1 MKKSGGGAEKEDKE
15 KRKKEKKERK
25 ENKKR
30 ERGSMTAE
38 ELLRL
43 DEVRRSLK
51 IRGRR
56 KEKEKLPS
64 GITADYSASFFA
76 DLNRDEDGSCGGSRG
91 ENLTQSDSS
100 EASLTSLN
108 NPGTSHRMLPPLP
121 PRPPKR
127 GILKQAPRISNNTT
141 GLSDNMN
148 YNDNSLVMRN
158 TLQNEVIAYQNIPK
172 KSRSDLTV
180 GGNDSV
186 DQWRTSPGDSSSI
199 GSGDHTHSSYLT
211 PPVVVTNHDGKSPS
225 IDSLTDSTTNS
236 SFATPP
242 FSLSPV
248 GEGNGHNTFLG
259 GSQEGP
265 FNDLPLPP
273 IEPICLPEPRELSI
287 VRQPPPRNDFGFS
300 LRRAMVVERDPE
312 GGGGYRLTAVIF
324 AEPGAIVQHRNDT
337 GLLPGDRLL
346 EVNKCKVDD
355 KTREEVIEMIKS
367 SGNYVVVKVQPV
379 SELSELSRRSGVD
392 GRTVALDDSNI
403 RCGTLRR
410 SGSRRFNQTTAK
422 SEEQLA
428 SERCWLETERLW
440 LTHRHGF
447 TAVRVVSPSP
457 CPETGKIRVRLEVL
471 GEELLVD
478 EDDLEKANP
487 PKLDRAEDLSL
498 LRYLNE
504 SSALHTLRQRYA
516 ANLIHTYAG
525 DNLLIINPMAPFAI
539 YSEKVGHMFRGCK
552 SEDMPAHIYSIA
564 QSAYRGV
571 LASRRDHSIV
581 FLGQSGSGKTTNYRH
596 VLHYLALAAGSVN
609 KVVTPEK
616 LNAIWTLLEAFGNA
630 RTSLNANATRFT
642 HIFNVDFDQSGMIAS
657 ASIQILLSERW
668 RVVRRPEG
676 ELSFHVVYRLLNG
689 CEGYL
694 RRELFLDHLTE
705 TNSFIGSIPRPEDR
719 QKATGEFSRLCGA
732 FIVIGVSDA
741 EAKVIWSV
749 LASILHLGAAGAVRG
764 SNSSK
769 WQFNNPSAAQRA
781 AQLLGI
787 TSEELSQI
795 LFGQGA
801 GTPTAPRTPFRTPS
815 PTSTDSKASDPLNG
829 MDALEG
835 LAVGLYSEVFNA
847 VGALINRCISAPV
860 HTVSSLLLMDCPGI
874 QNPVTMNPS
883 QAAGFSD
890 LCHNY
895 LNERLHQLFYQ
906 SNIVIPRDRYNQEH
920 IDVLECDEYD
930 DPTVVGGLVSV
941 LDRAQ
946 STIVRSSQ
954 PDLRQMD
961 RKGLLWILD
970 EIAPNPSSTDAILI
984 EKIFNTHSDRD
995 GQTCIRKG
1003 PAPYQIILQHC
1014 QGTNPVLYSVEGWLK
1029 ESRENPVIRSAATL
1043 LQESTKQ
1050 EVAELFVVC
1059 RGAGISSSLGGS
1071 VAGIESLHSLRRA
1084 SSIRRTTTAGTAA
1097 IKRKSVSLQVKFT
1110 ADGIVE
1116 TLRRTKLKFVFC
1128 FIPHFGAGFCESSAS
1143 SPVSQIVS
1151 PPDTLIN
1158 IPLLRIQLRGTHIL
1172 NAVRLYKQGFPTFL
1186 PIGEFRRRFR
1196 LLAAPNEGEPPALD
1210 VQVTNPSSVTQERIA
1225 VEEMLMKLEVDS
1237 SSYRLGL
1244 SQVFFRAG
1252 VLPHLESQRDEKLTD
1267 RVIKFQASCRGY
1279 LARKRFAK
1287 LKVEQLAVRCIQRN
1301 VRKFLSVRDWPWWRL
1316 LVRVT
1321 PLLNVHR
1328 TEEELRAKTEELEA
1342 LRNKYEK
1349 LEQERTQLKH
1359 ENGKLEAKLSE
1370 ITVDLAE
1377 EHSTATLATERLEL
1391 ETTERLRLEKE
1402 LQDIQAEKKQ
1412 LQENAERLEFEL
1424 LCAHTGVTDENGVG
1438 ESDGEDGEGGGA
1450 YKQRYE
1456 RAVQELEFTR
1466 RRLQQQ
1472 HQDDLEQLIGLKKQL
1487 EKKLSDA
1494 YEEVEEQRQ
1503 VVSQWKRK
1511 VQKLNSETN
1520 DLRLL
1525 LEEQNS
1531 RNNLLEK
1538 KQRKFDAE
1546 FQLLTDELRQ
1556 ERANKE
1562 RAMRERELALGD
1574 KYTMEQNLSAVKL
1587 ELELKEQ
1594 KVAALSKELDEL
1606 TFGGNTE
1613 EDVAL
1618 LKKTKHQLESKL
1630 KDQEEELDDL
1640 AGQVQLLEQAKL
1652 RLEMSIEQMRK
1663 ENRRELSQRDEEL
1676 EEVRCNAQK
1685 KVKALEC
1692 QLESEHEERTLLLR
1706 ERHEMERRLADYEER
1721 LRASRATDQ
1730 ETLQKL
1736 RRDLKR
1742 TKALL
1747 RDAQATI
1754 HQSKADTPNKAVIR
1768 MLKNQLE
1775 DAECARVAAVKSRQV
1790 AEAESRESTAAL
1802 EEAVRIRSEAEDR
1815 IMTLTRECSQLQSQ
1829 LDENEEELAEVLK
1842 KYRAAV
1848 TQLSTEQMSLQE
1860 QASRVAELE
1869 TERAS
1874 LKEQLAE
1881 LSSRL
1886 ENIEIHGDP
1895 TSSLTVKRLQ
1905 LKTKELESKLEL
1917 EQTTRSRMEVQI
1929 ARLKETTE
1937 RLQSECETLRAKE
1950 YSAQENARRSAR
1962 TVREMRV
1969 EIANLT
1975 SKEQEGQVQ
1984 KRDLEKKLEAAEN
1997 ELNGVRADLRL
2008 ALQRIEDLQCA
2019 IQGELEEG
2027 EEANEGASDSEGES
2041 VTSEDSMDAFLA
2053 NHTLHTAS
2061 AASLSR
2067 GSLDSF
2073 RSAER
2078 SSSERLQVKKL
2089 NDPVTKDSSY
2099 A

>member
-379 SELSELSRRSGVD
+379 SELSELSRRSGAD

-2053 NHTLHTAS
+2053 NHMLHTAS

>member
-76 DLNRDEDGSCGGSRG
+76 DLNRDEDGLCGGSRG

-108 NPGTSHRMLPPLP
+108 NPGTSHRTLPPLP

-127 GILKQAPRISNNTT
+127 GILKQAPRISNNMT
-141 GLSDNMN
+141 GISDNMN
-148 YNDNSLVMRN
+148 HNDSSLLIRN

-172 KSRSDLTV
+172 KSGSDLTV

-248 GEGNGHNTFLG
+248 GEGHGHNALLG

-273 IEPICLPEPRELSI
+273 IEPICLPEPRELTI

-300 LRRAMVVERDPE
+300 LRRAMVVERDPD

-367 SGNYVVVKVQPV
+367 SGSVVVVKVQPV
-379 SELSELSRRSGVD
+379 SELSELSRRSGAD

-440 LTHRHGF
+440 LIHRGGF
-447 TAVRVVSPSP
+447 TAVRVVSH
-457 CPETGKIRVRLEVL
+457 CPESVKLRIRLEASP
-471 GEELLVD
+471 EEILVD

-571 LASRRDHSIV
+571 LASRRDHSIA

-596 VLHYLALAAGSVN
+596 TLHYLALAAGSVN
-609 KVVTPEK
+609 KAVTPEK

-630 RTSLNANATRFT
+630 RTTLNANATRFT
-642 HIFNVDFDQSGMIAS
+642 HIFNLDFDQSGMIAS

-676 ELSFHVVYRLLNG
+676 ELSFHVIYRLLNG

-694 RRELFLDHLTE
+694 RRDLFLDHLTE

-732 FIVIGVSDA
+732 FTVIGVSDA

-749 LASILHLGAAGAVRG
+749 LAGILHLGAAGAVRG
-764 SNSSK
+764 SSSSR

-781 AQLLGI
+781 AQLLGT

-815 PTSTDSKASDPLNG
+815 PTGTDSKALDSLNG

-835 LAVGLYSEVFNA
+835 LAVGLYCEVFNA
-847 VGALINRCISAPV
+847 IGALINRCISAPV
-860 HTVSSLLLMDCPGI
+860 HTVSSLLVIDCPGI

-883 QAAGFSD
+883 HSAGFND

-895 LNERLHQLFYQ
+895 LNERLQQLFYQ
-906 SNIVIPRDRYNQEH
+906 SNIVVPRDRYNQEH

-930 DPTVVGGLVSV
+930 DPTAVGGLVSV

-946 STIVRSSQ
+946 TTIVRSSQ
-954 PDLRQMD
+954 PDLRQLD

-970 EIAPNPSSTDAILI
+970 EIAPNPSSTDATCV
-984 EKIFNTHSDRD
+984 EKIFNTYSDRES
-995 GQTCIRKG
+995 QAYIRKG

-1050 EVAELFVVC
+1050 EIAELFVLC
-1059 RGAGISSSLGGS
+1059 RGAGLSSSLGGS
-1071 VAGIESLHSLRRA
+1071 VAGIEGLHSLRRA

-1110 ADGIVE
+1110 ADGLVE

-1128 FIPHFGAGFCESSAS
+1128 FVPHHGAGFCESSAS
-1143 SPVSQIVS
+1143 SPVSQTVP

-1158 IPLLRIQLRGTHIL
+1158 IPLLRTQLRGSHIL
-1172 NAVRLYKQGFPTFL
+1172 SAVRLYKQGFPTFL

-1196 LLAAPNEGEPPALD
+1196 LLAVTNEGEPPVLD
-1210 VQVTNPSSVTQERIA
+1210 VQAASPPSVAQERAA

-1252 VLPHLESQRDEKLTD
+1252 VLPHLEAQRDEKLTD
-1267 RVIKFQASCRGY
+1267 RVIKFQACCRGY
-1279 LARKRFAK
+1279 LSRKRFAK

-1328 TEEELRAKTEELEA
+1328 TEEELHAKTEELET
-1342 LRNKYEK
+1342 LRSKYEK
-1349 LEQERTQLKH
+1349 LEQERIQLKH

-1377 EHSTATLATERLEL
+1377 EHSTATLASERLEL
-1391 ETTERLRLEKE
+1391 ETAERVRLEKE
-1402 LQDIQAEKKQ
+1402 LQDVQAEKKQ

-1424 LCAHTGVTDENGVG
+1424 LCAHTGVHDENGVG
-1438 ESDGEDGEGGGA
+1438 ESDDGEDGEGGGA

-1456 RAVQELEFTR
+1456 RAVRELEFTR

-1618 LKKTKHQLESKL
+1618 LKKAKHQLESKL

-1706 ERHEMERRLADYEER
+1706 ERHEMERRLAEYEER
-1721 LRASRATDQ
+1721 IRASRTTDQ

-1754 HQSKADTPNKAVIR
+1754 HQSKVDTPNKAVIR
-1768 MLKNQLE
+1768 QLRNQLE
-1775 DAECARVAAVKSRQV
+1775 DAECARVAAVKARQV
-1790 AEAESRESTAAL
+1790 VEAEAAETTAAL
-1802 EEAVRIRSEAEDR
+1802 EEAVRARSEAEER
-1815 IMTLTRECSQLQSQ
+1815 MAGLTRECSQLQSQ

-1962 TVREMRV
+1962 SVREMR
-1969 EIANLT
+1969 EEMANLA

-1984 KRDLEKKLEAAEN
+1984 RRDLEKRLEAAEAEAN
-1997 ELNGVRADLRL
+1997 AARSDLRL
-2008 ALQRIEDLQCA
+2008 ALQRIEDLQCV

-2027 EEANEGASDSEGES
+2027 EEANEGASDSDADS
-2041 VTSEDSMDAFLA
+2041 VTSEDSMDTFLA

-2067 GSLDSF
+2067 GSIDSF

-2089 NDPVTKDSSY
+2089 NDTVTKDSSY